1 MYNFNTFYCDIGVR
15 SSIAQPINQ
24 PNNIIPKVHDLTLK
38 VVTKLTR
45 AAYYLTAYR
54 ILFSQSEIKSQDKI
68 QLTSK
73 RPRGN
78 NSDFGA
84 KEVNLILPQVV
95 LVCKIQVISTAMP
108 RDQSQNAYYF
118 YSETL
123 FSSLTTSNIKSRLK
137 FSKLNSF
144 FPTRNSNKQNSNNH
158 FRIYSVF
165 FYQKNN
171 FTIFGIFFIIL
182 DLNLFGA
189 EHAA

>member
-1 MYNFNTFYCDIGVR
+1 MYNYNTFYCEIGVR
-15 SSIAQPINQ
+15 LSIAQPITQ

-54 ILFSQSEIKSQDKI
+54 ILFSQSEVKTRDRIKLD
-68 QLTSK
+68 SK
-73 RPRGN
+73 LPLY
-78 NSDFGA
+78 GA
-84 KEVNLILPQVV
+84 KSGQFNFPQVF
-95 LVCKIQVISTAMP
+95 LVCKIQVIFMAMP

-171 FTIFGIFFIIL
+171 FTIFGIFL
-182 DLNLFGA
+182 LFQI
-189 EHAA
+189 